1 MNGTLISIEYRREQL
16 NTKNY
21 TLRWL
26 YHGKEPQ
33 SQEMANATLQSV
45 QTYINILKGWGCMYF
60 KLVDDTGNEYEIS
73 RMGTIS
79 ALQNV

>member
-1 MNGTLISIEYRREQL
+1 M

-26 YHGKEPQ
+26 YHGKVPQ